1 MSPDWIKFDTQLII
15 SVQLLIRK
23 RKAEK
28 FSYVF
33 KKKKNE
39 TINETSLTGYETIIF
54 QVYSYS
60 ISRKVV
66 GKSARGNLERYC
78 GWF

>member
-1 MSPDWIKFDTQLII
+1 M
-15 SVQLLIRK
+15 
-23 RKAEK
+23 
-28 FSYVF
+28 
-33 KKKKNE
+33 
-39 TINETSLTGYETIIF
+39 NETSLTGYETIIF

-66 GKSARGNLERYC
+66 GKSAHGNPERYC

>member
-1 MSPDWIKFDTQLII
+1 MSPDWIKFDTHLII

-23 RKAEK
+23 RKVEK
-28 FSYVF
+28 YSYVF
-33 KKKKNE
+33 KKKKATMNK
-39 TINETSLTGYETIIF
+39 TSLTGYETIIF

-66 GKSARGNLERYC
+66 GKSARGNPERYY

>member
-15 SVQLLIRK
+15 SAQLLIRK
-23 RKAEK
+23 RRAEK

-33 KKKKNE
+33 KKKNE
-39 TINETSLTGYETIIF
+39 TMNETSLTGYETIIF

-66 GKSARGNLERYC
+66 GKSAHGNPERYC